1 MWAGRG
7 SAAKTR
13 VEKLSEETRTAN
25 SEQVAKGGKRSMTTV
40 GGGVRGLVARA
51 QREAQ
56 RRAHSPSTG
65 YLLLVILQS
74 GGPTGAL
81 LSQLGVREGELLR
94 AIRTVDS
101 EPTSALERAVERAYR
116 IAKAMG
122 AEQVLPAHLLFA
134 IVRDSRSAAHRS
146 LQQIG
151 AVPKQVQEAVRGL
164 LSPEDAR
171 DQRGSTYIRPVA
183 PPAKDVQRP
192 ARPSARRN
200 TETAPLIELR
210 VEKPETPIDSETP
223 EQEPPDEDLIVP
235 SSSPFALD
243 AGAYP
248 MLCKLG
254 RNLTEMASLGEI
266 DEVIGRDA
274 EIERLLDVLARRR
287 SNNPLLVGPPGVGK
301 TAIVEGLAR
310 KVARGGEG
318 VRGLEGTI
326 LVELSAGALVSGTG
340 VRGAL
345 SERMRRLQ
353 FEVKRA
359 KGRIVLFIDEVHA
372 LFTGGDS
379 PDDLAHELKAS
390 LARGELP
397 CIGATTDAEYRKY
410 FERDAA
416 LARRFSPIHVAE
428 PSADDAIE
436 ILRGIAPRYE
446 VHHGIAYA
454 PEAVDSAVE
463 LSVRYIPEQSLPD
476 KAIGLLDLA
485 GARIRRRGR
494 AIVDRKAVAQVVAEK
509 VRVPLERLLV
519 TDAQKLL
526 ELEQHLAEHVVG
538 HADVMTR
545 VADAL
550 RKGAAGFHGSRPLA
564 TFLFTG
570 QTGVGKTETARALNE
585 LFFTGCPMT
594 RVDMS
599 ELSEPHAV
607 AKLVGAPPGYVGHDA
622 GGQLTEAIRHRP
634 YQLVLLDEIEKA
646 HLDVLQALLPL
657 LEDGRLTDGKGRTV
671 DCTHTIIVMTSNL
684 GSQAAATGTGAIGFR
699 GASTSTND
707 AASAALAAARRA
719 LPPELWN
726 RIDEPL
732 FFGPLS
738 RDEVAEIARRLVAGV
753 THQLRE
759 RQGVDLRVDATAIDA
774 LLALGG
780 YDADLGA
787 RPMRRAIG
795 RLVEAPLAAA
805 ILAGEFEKG
814 DRIVALGDGDSIRFE
829 PAEGSVEAAE

>member
-1 MWAGRG
+1 
-7 SAAKTR
+7 
-13 VEKLSEETRTAN
+13 
-25 SEQVAKGGKRSMTTV
+25 MTTV

-56 RRAHSPSTG
+56 RRAQSPSTA
-65 YLLLVILQS
+65 YLLLVMLRA
-74 GGPTGAL
+74 GGSVGTL
-81 LSQLGVREGELLR
+81 LSGLGVREGDLLST
-94 AIRTVDS
+94 IRTVDS
-101 EPTSALERAVERAYR
+101 EPISVLERAVERAYR

-122 AEQVLPAHLLFA
+122 AERVLPAHLLYA
-134 IVRDSRSAAHRS
+134 IVRDTRSAAHRS
-146 LQQIG
+146 LEQIG
-151 AVPKQVQEAVRGL
+151 ASPKQVQEAVRGL
-164 LSPEDAR
+164 LAPDDAR
-171 DQRGSTYIRPVA
+171 AERASTYIRPAA
-183 PPAKDVQRP
+183 PPADGADRP

-200 TETAPLIELR
+200 VEAAPLIELR
-210 VEKPETPIDSETP
+210 VEKS
-223 EQEPPDEDLIVP
+223 EPPIESSTAEEIAPEEDLIVP

-318 VRGLEGTI
+318 VRGLEKTI

-372 LFTGGDS
+372 LFTGGDA

-397 CIGATTDAEYRKY
+397 CIGATTDVEYRKY
-410 FERDAA
+410 VERDAA

-446 VHHGIAYA
+446 VHHEIAYA
-454 PEAVDSAVE
+454 PDAVDSAVE
-463 LSVRYIPEQSLPD
+463 LSVRYVPEQSLPD

-485 GARIRRRGR
+485 GARIRRRGG
-494 AIVDRKAVAQVVAEK
+494 AIVDREAVAQVVAEK
-509 VRVPLERLLV
+509 IRVPVERLLV

-526 ELEQHLAEHVVG
+526 ELERHLAEHVVG
-538 HADVMTR
+538 HPGVMTR

-550 RKGAAGFHGSRPLA
+550 RKGAAGFHGDRPLA
-564 TFLFTG
+564 TFLFMG

-599 ELSEPHAV
+599 ELSESHAV

-646 HLDVLQALLPL
+646 HVDVLQALLPL

-684 GSQAAATGTGAIGFR
+684 GAQAAAGNAGSIGFR
-699 GASTSTND
+699 AASTQTD
-707 AASAALAAARRA
+707 DGASAALEAARRA

-753 THQLRE
+753 TRQLSE
-759 RQGVDLRVDATAIDA
+759 RQRVHLRVDATAIDA

-795 RLVEAPLAAA
+795 RFVEAPLAAA
-805 ILAGEFEKG
+805 ILAGDFEPG
-814 DRIVALGDGDSIRFE
+814 DRIVAVGDANTIRFE

>member
-1 MWAGRG
+1 
-7 SAAKTR
+7 
-13 VEKLSEETRTAN
+13 
-25 SEQVAKGGKRSMTTV
+25 MTTV

-65 YLLLVILQS
+65 YLLLVMLRS
-74 GGPTGAL
+74 GGPTGGL
-81 LSQLGVREGELLR
+81 LSRLGVREGDLLS
-94 AIRTVDS
+94 AIRVVDS
-101 EPTSALERAVERAYR
+101 EPASALERAVERAYR

-122 AEQVLPAHLLFA
+122 ADQVLPAHLLFA
-134 IVRDSRSAAHRS
+134 IARDTRSTAHRS
-146 LQQIG
+146 LEQIG
-151 AVPKQVQEAVRGL
+151 AGPKRVQEAARSL
-164 LSPEDAR
+164 LSPDDAHAER
-171 DQRGSTYIRPVA
+171 ASTYIRPA
-183 PPAKDVQRP
+183 APAKESPGRP
-192 ARPSARRN
+192 SRPSARPN
-200 TETAPLIELR
+200 VVAAPLIELR
-210 VEKPETPIDSETP
+210 VEKPEALIESEPTEEVP
-223 EQEPPDEDLIVP
+223 AEEELVVP

-266 DEVIGRDA
+266 DDVIGRDA

-301 TAIVEGLAR
+301 TAIVEGLAC
-310 KVARGGEG
+310 KIALGGEG

-326 LVELSAGALVSGTG
+326 LVELSAGGLVSGTG

-359 KGRIVLFIDEVHA
+359 NGRIVLFIDEVHA
-372 LFTGGDS
+372 LFTGGDA

-397 CIGATTDAEYRKY
+397 CIGATTDVDYRKY
-410 FERDAA
+410 VERDAA
-416 LARRFSPIHVAE
+416 LARRFSPIHIAE
-428 PSADDAIE
+428 PSAEDAIE
-436 ILRGIAPRYE
+436 ILRGITPRYE

-454 PEAVDSAVE
+454 PEAVESAVE
-463 LSVRYIPEQSLPD
+463 LSVRYMAEQTLPD

-485 GARIRRRGR
+485 GARIRRRGGV
-494 AIVDRKAVAQVVAEK
+494 IVDREAVAQVVAEK
-509 VRVPLERLLV
+509 VRVPVERLLV

-526 ELEQHLAEHVVG
+526 DLERHLADHVVG
-538 HADVMTR
+538 HAGVMTR

-550 RKGAAGFHGSRPLA
+550 RKGAAGFHGDRPLA

-594 RVDMS
+594 RIDMS
-599 ELSEPHAV
+599 ELSESHAV
-607 AKLVGAPPGYVGHDA
+607 AKLVGAPPGYIGHDA

-646 HLDVLQALLPL
+646 HVDVLQSLLPL

-671 DCTHTIIVMTSNL
+671 DCTHIIIVMTSNL
-684 GSQAAATGTGAIGFR
+684 GAECASGSRGSIGFR
-699 GASTSTND
+699 SASTRTDDGEST
-707 AASAALAAARRA
+707 ALSAARRA
-719 LPPELWN
+719 LPLELWN

-738 RDEVAEIARRLVAGV
+738 RDEVAEIARRLIAGV
-753 THQLRE
+753 IRQLSE
-759 RQGVDLRVDATAIDA
+759 RQGVELRVDPSAIDA

-780 YDADLGA
+780 YEADLGA
-787 RPMRRAIG
+787 RPMRRVIG

-805 ILAGEFEKG
+805 ILAGDFEKG
-814 DRIVALGDGDSIRFE
+814 DRILARGDSNDIRFE
-829 PAEGSVEAAE
+829 RAEGSVEAAE

>member
-1 MWAGRG
+1 
-7 SAAKTR
+7 
-13 VEKLSEETRTAN
+13 
-25 SEQVAKGGKRSMTTV
+25 MTTV
-40 GGGVRGLVARA
+40 GGGVKGLVARA

-56 RRAHSPSTG
+56 RRSESPSTG
-65 YLLLVILQS
+65 YLLLVMLQA
-74 GGPTGAL
+74 GGPAGTL
-81 LSQLGVREGELLR
+81 LSSLGVREGDLLR
-94 AIRTVDS
+94 AIRTVDPES
-101 EPTSALERAVERAYR
+101 TSTLERAVERAYR

-122 AEQVLPAHLLFA
+122 DAQVLPTHLLFA
-134 IVRDSRSAAHRS
+134 MSRDGRSAAHRA
-146 LQQIG
+146 LVQLG
-151 AVPKQVQEAVRGL
+151 AEPKRVQEKLREHL
-164 LSPEDAR
+164 TP
-171 DQRGSTYIRPVA
+171 QVA
-183 PPAKDVQRP
+183 RP
-192 ARPSARRN
+192 ASATYARPAATPEPEERPKRPSARSR
-200 TETAPLIELR
+200 TEPAPLLELR
-210 VEKPETPIDSETP
+210 VEKPAALSEP
-223 EQEPPDEDLIVP
+223 EPAPLESEVSVDEEVIVP

-266 DEVIGRDA
+266 DEVIGRDP
-274 EIERLLDVLARRR
+274 EIESLLDVLARRR

-310 KVARGGEG
+310 KIALGGLG
-318 VRGLEGTI
+318 VRGLEDTI
-326 LVELSAGALVSGTG
+326 VVELSAGGLVSGTG

-379 PDDLAHELKAS
+379 PDDLSHELKAS

-410 FERDAA
+410 VERDAA

-446 VHHGIAYA
+446 VHHGIVYA
-454 PEAVDSAVE
+454 PEAVESAVE
-463 LSVRYIPEQSLPD
+463 LSVRHMPEQTLPD

-485 GARIRRRGR
+485 GARLRRRGGTV
-494 AIVDRKAVAQVVAEK
+494 VDREAVAQVVAEK
-509 VRVPLERLLV
+509 VRVPVERLLV
-519 TDAQKLL
+519 SDAQKLL
-526 ELEQHLAEHVVG
+526 QLEKHLADHVVG
-538 HADVMTR
+538 HSEVMASI
-545 VADAL
+545 ADAL
-550 RKGAAGFHGSRPLA
+550 RKGAAGFHGERPLA
-564 TFLFTG
+564 TFLFLG
-570 QTGVGKTETARALNE
+570 PTGVGKTETARALNE

-594 RVDMS
+594 RIDMS
-599 ELSEPHAV
+599 ELSESHAV

-622 GGQLTEAIRHRP
+622 GGQLTESVRHRP

-646 HLDVLQALLPL
+646 HVDVLQSLLPL

-671 DCTHTIIVMTSNL
+671 DCTHTIIIMTSNL
-684 GSQAAATGTGAIGFR
+684 GASVASSAGGIGFR
-699 GASTSTND
+699 TDVDREGDGAV
-707 AASAALAAARRA
+707 APLAAARRA

-732 FFGPLS
+732 FFGRLS
-738 RDEVAEIARRLVAGV
+738 RVEVAEIARRL
-753 THQLRE
+753 L
-759 RQGVDLRVDATAIDA
+759 QGVIAKLHKLQGVELSIDPNAIDA
-774 LLALGG
+774 LVTLGG

-795 RLVEAPLAAA
+795 RFIEAPLASAV
-805 ILAGEFEKG
+805 LAGDFKEG
-814 DRIVALGDGDSIRFE
+814 DRVVAIGDPDAIRFE
-829 PAEGSVEAAE
+829 RAEGSVEAAE